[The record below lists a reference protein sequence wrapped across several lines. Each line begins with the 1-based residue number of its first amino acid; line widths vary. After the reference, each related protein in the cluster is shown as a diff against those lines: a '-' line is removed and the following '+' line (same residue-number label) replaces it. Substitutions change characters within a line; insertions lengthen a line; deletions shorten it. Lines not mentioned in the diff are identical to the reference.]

1 MITLTGFLEKCLK
14 TREGEDLIEL
24 SAKLPQLSAK
34 AFEAENGRANSELQA
49 RVREMSVDE
58 IREML
63 RLTTIFF
70 HLVNSL
76 EQYEIIRI
84 NRQRAERSE
93 EHTSELQSRG
103 HLVCRLLLE
112 KKKN

>member
-84 NRQRAERSE
+84 NRQRAKNIDVENPQIGRASCRER
-93 EHTSELQSRG
+93 
-103 HLVCRLLLE
+103 V
-112 KKKN
+112 